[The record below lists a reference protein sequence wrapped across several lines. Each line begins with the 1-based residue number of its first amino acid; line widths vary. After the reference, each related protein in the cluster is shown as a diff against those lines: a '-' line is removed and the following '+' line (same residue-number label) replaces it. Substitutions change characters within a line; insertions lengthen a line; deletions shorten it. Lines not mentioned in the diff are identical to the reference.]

1 MVNIYIIDIASWL
14 KITVHEFVN
23 KYQNL
28 LTTISSYATLIGYAN
43 QHIYLITSYCDFT
56 IGKIFWD
63 YEKETIKS
71 YDGFCWIRT

>member
-28 LTTISSYATLIGYAN
+28 LTTISSYARLIGYAN
-43 QHIYLITSYCDFT
+43 WHIYLITSYCDFT
-56 IGKIFWD
+56 IGKNILGLWKGND
-63 YEKETIKS
+63 
-71 YDGFCWIRT
+71 